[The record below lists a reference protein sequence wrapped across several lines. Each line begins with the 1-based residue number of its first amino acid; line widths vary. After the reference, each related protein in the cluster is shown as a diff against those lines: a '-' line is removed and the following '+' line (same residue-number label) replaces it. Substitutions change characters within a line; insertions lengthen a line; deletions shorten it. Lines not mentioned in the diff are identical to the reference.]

1 MKLKLSPRHAITA
14 YGIALLV
21 VALIAGIALLAVREL
36 SRRSIDGAGLQ
47 AERFIGGAQSALN
60 RAVLGVD
67 VLLAGAGGLVPEP
80 ALLQTPAARERIS
93 RLMEIGVNQNPL
105 VQKLTL
111 VSATGELLVSS
122 EERGRGSGRFALP
135 PGFLDAVLQPTV
147 PTLVIGNPVTSE
159 LTYQQVLHLG
169 RALRL
174 SDGTQAA
181 VVAEVDLP
189 LLMNLLVQGADING
203 LEVTLERDNGLLM
216 ASVPSYVRSQ
226 PAPRIG
232 GLGLSRSEA
241 RLTGAPA
248 IVAVRRSMQTDM
260 LVTAS
265 IPLASALADWRR
277 ERNIIFSCAM
287 ALIWVV
293 IATAVLAHRR
303 IQRQR
308 GARLELLRSRAQLDQ
323 ALESMQVGFVLLDS
337 EHRML
342 VWNRSFLEIFPWA
355 EELTGLQRP
364 FGPILALAAQ
374 YRRWQ
379 ADGADAGPDLDAWL
393 LQTRGAAAAMP
404 FEDELHLPD
413 RRVIRST
420 KNRTPDGGLVCIYQD
435 VTEKRMRTAEI
446 LQSRAQLQA
455 TLDALPDTL
464 LELDGNGV
472 CHQFHAPRGAGGP
485 VDVQDPV
492 GLAAHDFLPPTA
504 ASAVMDALR
513 EAEAAGASR
522 GRHFELTLA
531 GGAGHF
537 EISVSR
543 KALQGAELAGYIVI
557 LRDVTQAELAA
568 RHIRQLAFYDVLTGL
583 PNRRYLLDLMASA
596 VRIDPGSAHGAVLFL
611 DLDDFKTLNDALG
624 HAMGDVLLKETAM
637 RIRRHV
643 RPGDV
648 VARLG
653 GDEFV
658 VMLESL
664 GPDRPAAQARA
675 REVGEQILA
684 ALNLPFLL
692 DAQTRYQRT
701 CSIGVAL
708 FDGHE
713 RSLEEL
719 LKQADIAMYVAKTA
733 GGNGM
738 RFFEPAMQA
747 TVAARSALENE
758 IREALASRE
767 FELYY
772 QSQIDEQGHVVGAE
786 ALVRWRHP
794 QRGLV
799 LPGEFIGVAESTEL
813 IVPLGLQV
821 LEMACAQ
828 LALWARQPDRATLQ
842 LAVNVSARQF
852 RRDDFVEQVERVL
865 AASGANP
872 AMLKLELTESL
883 LQSQMEETVRTMHR
897 LKAIGIRFSMDDF
910 GIGYSSLSY
919 LTQLPLDQIK
929 IDKYFVGGIGRD
941 PKIELIVQTIIG
953 MAGNLDVELIA
964 EGVETQA
971 QRDFLQAN
979 GCLRYQGYLFSRP
992 VSVVDFESAL
1002 RANTIA

>member
-1 MKLKLSPRHAITA
+1 MNVKLSPRHAITA

-21 VALIAGIALLAVREL
+21 VALIAGTALFAVREL
-36 SRRSIDGAGLQ
+36 SHRALDGAERQ
-47 AERFIGGAQSALN
+47 AGRFIGGAQSALN

-67 VLLAGAGGLVPEP
+67 VLLAGAGDLVPEP
-80 ALLQTPAARERIS
+80 ALLQTPAARDRVS
-93 RLMEIGVNQNPL
+93 QLMEIGVNQNPL
-105 VQKLTL
+105 VQNMTL
-111 VSATGELLVSS
+111 VSASGQRLVSS
-122 EERGRGSGRFALP
+122 EERGRGNGGGSGLP
-135 PGFLDAVLQPTV
+135 AGYLDAVLRPTV
-147 PTLVIGNPVTSE
+147 PTLVIGNPVTSA

-174 SDGTQAA
+174 SDGTRVA
-181 VVAEVDLP
+181 VVAEVDLA

-203 LEVTLERDNGLLM
+203 LEVTLERDSGLLM
-216 ASVPSYVRSQ
+216 ASVPTFVRSQ
-226 PAPRIG
+226 SPPPARIG
-232 GLGLSRSEA
+232 GSGLSRGEA

-248 IVAVRRSMQTDM
+248 IVVVRRSMQTDV
-260 LVTAS
+260 LVTGS

-277 ERNIIFSCAM
+277 ERNIIFSFAL

-293 IATAVLAHRR
+293 AAAAVLAHRR

-308 GARLELLRSRAQLDQ
+308 RARLELLRSRAQLDQ

-342 VWNRSFLEIFPWA
+342 VWNRSFLEIFPAA
-355 EELTGLQRP
+355 EDLTALHRP
-364 FGPILALAAQ
+364 FAPILALAAQ
-374 YRRWQ
+374 YRRHPSGGVDTGS
-379 ADGADAGPDLDAWL
+379 ALETWL
-393 LQTRGAAAAMP
+393 LQTRGANAVAP
-404 FEDELHLPD
+404 FEDELYLPD
-413 RRVIRST
+413 GRVIRST

-435 VTEKRMRTAEI
+435 VTEKKMRTAEI

-464 LELDGNGV
+464 LELDGNGL
-472 CHQFHAPRGAGGP
+472 CHQFHAPQGPGGP
-485 VDVQDPV
+485 IDGHDPMGRAV
-492 GLAAHDFLPPTA
+492 HDFLPPGA
-504 ASAVMDALR
+504 AAAVMDAVR
-513 EAEAAGASR
+513 EAEVAGASR
-522 GRHFELTLA
+522 GRHFELALA

-543 KALQGAELAGYIVI
+543 KALQGAEPTGYIVI

-596 VRIDPGSAHGAVLFL
+596 VRIHPGSGHGAVLFL

-624 HAMGDVLLKETAM
+624 HAMGDVLLKEAAA

-664 GPDRPAAQARA
+664 GPDVEAARTQA

-684 ALNLPFLL
+684 ALNMPFSL

-708 FDGHE
+708 FDGRE

-719 LKQADIAMYVAKTA
+719 LKQADIAMYVAKTS
-733 GGNGM
+733 GGNGL
-738 RFFEPAMQA
+738 RYFEPAMQA

-758 IREALASRE
+758 IREALAARA
-767 FELYY
+767 FDLHY
-772 QSQIDEQGHVVGAE
+772 QSQVDESGHVVGAE

-799 LPGEFIGVAESTEL
+799 MPGDFIAVAESTEL

-828 LALWARQPDRATLQ
+828 LALWAQHPERAALQ

-883 LQSQMEETVRTMHR
+883 LQSQMEETIRTMHR

-910 GIGYSSLSY
+910 GTGYSSLSY

-929 IDKYFVGGIGRD
+929 IDKYFVGGIGCD

-953 MAGNLDVELIA
+953 MARNLDVELIA

-971 QRDFLQAN
+971 QCDFLRAN
-979 GCLRYQGYLFSRP
+979 GCFRYQGYLFSRP
-992 VSVVDFESAL
+992 VSIAEFESAL
-1002 RANTIA
+1002 SA